1 MVNKSSVSI
10 ILDYMESLFPNAS
23 CELEYSK
30 DYELAI
36 AVMLS
41 AQTTDKKVNAVT
53 KVLFERYKTLEELAK
68 ADVSDVE
75 NIIKIIGIYKNK
87 AKNVVL
93 FAQKL
98 LSDFNG
104 VLPSDKGELTTL
116 PGIGNKSAGVIRAE
130 VFKIPDLAVDTH
142 ILRVSYRLGI
152 TPKDSTPDETE
163 KRLKSLIPKERWIKA
178 HHLFIHFGRYFCL
191 ARSPKCDECALRDT
205 YCKHHPK

>member
-1 MVNKSSVSI
+1 MISKGSVSK
-10 ILDYMESLFPNAS
+10 ILDYIETLFPNAG
-23 CELEYSK
+23 CELEYQK
-30 DYELAI
+30 AYELAI

-53 KVLFERYKTLEELAK
+53 RVLFSKYPTLESLANV
-68 ADVSDVE
+68 DVKDVE
-75 NIIKIIGIYKNK
+75 NIIKIIGLYRNK

-93 FAQKL
+93 FSQKL

-104 VLPSDKGELTTL
+104 VLPSDKALLTTL

-152 TPKDSTPDETE
+152 MPKDATPDATE
-163 KRLKSLIPKERWIKA
+163 KRLKELIKKERWIKA
-178 HHLFIHFGRYFCL
+178 HHLFIHFGRYFCT
-191 ARSPKCDECALRDT
+191 ARSPKCSECALKGK
-205 YCKHHPK
+205 YCHYSEK